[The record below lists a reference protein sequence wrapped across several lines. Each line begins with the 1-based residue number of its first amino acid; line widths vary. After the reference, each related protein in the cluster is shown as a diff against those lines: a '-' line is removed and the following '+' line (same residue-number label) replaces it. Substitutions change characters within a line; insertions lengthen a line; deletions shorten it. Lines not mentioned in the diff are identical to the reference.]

1 MTISIVGSGVAADS
15 VAQSLSESGES
26 VTRHDSVESIESPAL
41 SVLIGSVGDDRF
53 ERANE
58 RLTGEWIALE
68 LGGIGGIAVESVA
81 FSVTGFGPETPCFD
95 CLHRRV
101 DSQLEDDAIEQSPSV
116 DSPTAH
122 LGGALASTQ
131 AMALLDGDDSPLGTV
146 LEQPHATRRL
156 LAVPGCSCTDHERWV
171 LSDDHIDRSLDESLE
186 RAEQAV
192 DPRLGIISE
201 VGEVESFPVPYYL
214 AQLGSTTG
222 FSSQQASTQAAGVAL
237 DWNEAFMK
245 ALGESLE
252 RYCAGVYD
260 RDGLATG
267 RPADQPNA
275 VVPSAFV
282 TPGDHTDTAPI
293 EWVPGTEL
301 GTNQS
306 VSLPADR
313 VFFPYD
319 SDGPTITTGL
329 GLGNDHTE
337 AIVAGLTEIIERD
350 AAIIAWYSSYEPLGL
365 SIDDER
371 FATLRRRAK
380 AAGLSVTAT
389 LLTQDVDIPVVAVAV
404 HRSDEEWPAFALG
417 LAADLDPVRA
427 AVSAGTEAIQNF
439 TELRRMG
446 RSRATDAGGRIGH
459 FAGRP
464 GTISAFI
471 SPEQTIPIST
481 VASEETTPPVAVLL
495 DRLHAADL
503 SAYATSLTTVD
514 LRTLGFEAVR
524 VLVPSAQP
532 LFINSPYFGE
542 RARRVPD
549 ALGFD
554 PRLEREH
561 HPYP

>member
-1 MTISIVGSGVAADS
+1 MTISIVGGGVPADS
-15 VAQSLSESGES
+15 VVQSLTESGES
-26 VTRHDSVESIESPAL
+26 VTRHDSVETIESPAL
-41 SVLIGSVGDDRF
+41 SVIIGSVGDERF
-53 ERANE
+53 ERASE
-58 RLTGEWIALE
+58 QLTGEWIALE
-68 LGGIGGIAVESVA
+68 LGGVGGIGIGSVA
-81 FSVTGFGPETPCFD
+81 FAVTGFGPKTPCFD

-101 DSQLEDDAIEQSPSV
+101 DSQIADDTVEQSPSV
-116 DSPTAH
+116 HPPTAH
-122 LGGALASTQ
+122 LGGALAGTQ
-131 AMALLDGDDSPLGTV
+131 AVKLLDGDDSPLGAV

-156 LAVPGCSCTDHERWV
+156 LAVPGCSCTDHQRWM
-171 LSDDHIDRSLDESLE
+171 LSDERLDRSLEESLE
-186 RAEQAV
+186 RAERAV

-201 VGEVESFPVPYYL
+201 VGEIESFPVPYYL
-214 AQLGSTTG
+214 TQLGSTTA
-222 FSSQQASTQAAGVAL
+222 FSSQQASKQAAGVAL

-252 RYCAGVYD
+252 RYCAGVYK
-260 RDGLATG
+260 RDGLVSG
-267 RPADQPNA
+267 RPVDQPNA

-282 TPGDHTDTAPI
+282 HPGDHNDTEPI

-301 GTNQS
+301 GTDRT
-306 VSLPADR
+306 VSLPAEH

-365 SIDDER
+365 SIEDER
-371 FATLRRRAK
+371 FGTLRRRAK
-380 AAGLSVTAT
+380 ATGLSVTAT

-417 LAADLDPVRA
+417 LAADLDPIAA

-446 RSRATDAGGRIGH
+446 QSRATEAGGRIGH
-459 FAGRP
+459 FAARP
-464 GTISAFI
+464 ATIAEFVSPDQSVPITSVA
-471 SPEQTIPIST
+471 PEQA
-481 VASEETTPPVAVLL
+481 ASPVDLLL

-514 LRTLGFEAVR
+514 VRTLGFEAVR

-532 LFINSPYFGE
+532 LFIDSPYFGD
-542 RARRVPD
+542 RARTVPKS
-549 ALGFD
+549 LGFD